1 MCAGRLRPTAD
12 NDSSRTPAPEA
23 AEPPPTLAELVRAT
37 PDARLAALVDGHGV
51 EEGARIYL
59 EELRWPEGPRCLR
72 CASERTGWLE
82 VRRKHYCRVC
92 GYQFRVTVG
101 TVFHDSHVSLPRWLV
116 AVQLMIDSERGHPA
130 TKLWAA
136 IGGSYKTA
144 WFVNHRIRAAMS
156 ETLLDLGMPVA
167 FASATGQP
175 SAPADAYG
183 LWKSGG
189 EAVRRWRLLRKL
201 VAGIYHC
208 PSPEHLGAYWNE
220 ARWRAANVDNADVF
234 RETVRALLET
244 GPLPYRQLT
253 DRGRSAAVGM
263 PAAAAAAPA

>member
-1 MCAGRLRPTAD
+1 MAD
-12 NDSSRTPAPEA
+12 PDSSPTRSPEA
-23 AEPPPTLAELVRAT
+23 HAALAGLVRGV
-37 PDARLAALVDGHGV
+37 PDERLAALVEAHGV
-51 EEGARIYL
+51 DEGARTYV

-72 CASERTGWLE
+72 CSSERTGWLE
-82 VRRKHYCRVC
+82 GRRKHYCRDC

-144 WFVNHRIRAAMS
+144 WFVNHRIRAATS
-156 ETLLDLGMPVA
+156 RTLLDLGMPVA
-167 FASATGQP
+167 FAASAGQP
-175 SAPADAYG
+175 EVGVDTSG

-208 PSPEHLGAYWNE
+208 PSPEHLTAYWNE
-220 ARWRAANVDNADVF
+220 ARWRAANSDNADVF
-234 RETVRALLET
+234 RETVRALLEA
-244 GPLPYRQLT
+244 GPLPYSELT
-253 DRGRSAAVGM
+253 GHGRSAAVSSL
-263 PAAAAAAPA
+263 AATVV